1 MTTQQ
6 VELGK
11 QEGRRVSCE
20 MLRKTRLAVGRPAL
34 FKEEDEGE
42 GFCGWRAHEIPTPH
56 LNPLPLVKGRSGADV
71 DQRKGAQ

>member
-11 QEGRRVSCE
+11 QEGRRLSCE
-20 MLRKTRLAVGRPAL
+20 TLRKTRLVVGRLAL
-34 FKEEDEGE
+34 FKREGE
-42 GFCGWRAHEIPTPH
+42 GFRGWRAHEIPTPH
-56 LNPLPLVKGRSGADV
+56 LNPLAFKERGGADV